1 MKLLAASTI
10 IAYILSTISIKHIL
24 FAETDEVLKI
34 DQLFLDL
41 GQISENNLEATI
53 KQKLKAQLP
62 IILAQLSIS
71 PTIGTSRKSSE
82 KSKIQ
87 LLEFFL
93 KNGYSPWWFPNNK
106 TLNIDILIIEL
117 FNKNPIQAKNIFES
131 LLRSA
136 PIRKRLKYQL
146 SEATIDSINTAMIGN
161 QIEEY
166 DSYLDQVHYLFQ
178 HSKIKTR
185 GFTKKNFQKYIIQL

>member
-1 MKLLAASTI
+1 LQITKEENTIALQEQISQFIKKDFTTLLDDIFS
-10 IAYILSTISIKHIL
+10 SI
-24 FAETDEVLKI
+24 FQTDEVLKI

-106 TLNIDILIIEL
+106 TLNIDILII
-117 FNKNPIQAKNIFES
+117 
-131 LLRSA
+131 
-136 PIRKRLKYQL
+136 
-146 SEATIDSINTAMIGN
+146 
-161 QIEEY
+161 
-166 DSYLDQVHYLFQ
+166 
-178 HSKIKTR
+178 
-185 GFTKKNFQKYIIQL
+185 